1 MKKVLFWGAMV
12 VGMIF
17 ASSCSKED
25 FEVNPAKS
33 DVRVGFSLGIE
44 GKIGT
49 RAVAGVAADKLV
61 YSLFDAEGNLLENIG
76 DNGMVVKE
84 NAFGGNSESI
94 SVSLVKGQTYTVVF
108 WAQNSACDAYTIT
121 ASKNGLNVD
130 VDYNGLN
137 NDEARDAFFATET
150 FTVEGNTVIDVIL
163 KRPFAQINLGVTA
176 EDWDAA
182 VASGINITK
191 SKTTIKNVAT
201 SINLLDGSVSG
212 STDVVYDFA
221 DLPSVATRAA
231 SDVKTLDIDT
241 ESYKWLSMSYILT
254 DESKSTLDSDG
265 LQFTLEASNGSQIVL
280 EEGLH
285 NVPVQRNWRTNVVG
299 NVLTGV
305 TTFNVSVDPVY
316 YSTAT
321 VGSVEEFY
329 TALNDHNI
337 QVIKLAP
344 GTYDILHV
352 HRKGSKVIESAD
364 PSNPAV
370 IKGVLGVAAT
380 IAFNNV
386 NFVASESSLVKTG
399 HQYIDR
405 MERKA
410 VVPIYAAKAKFTG
423 CNFYDLYNSHNVV
436 SINYQAHKKNTML
449 EIDNCYFEGY
459 AYTIYSRALVSV
471 TNCTFKQQHPTV
483 YPRAIFLYGLGDG
496 SNGSVIFKN
505 NTAIGKTSYAIQMS
519 SSNYDYKNICFDIQG
534 NENFSVTD
542 PTMGSKDTPY
552 LFHPEKDYEGC
563 TFADGSEEF
572 SHDSMK

>member
-191 SKTTIKNVAT
+191 SKTTIKNVPT
-201 SINLLDGSVSG
+201 SINLLDGGVSG

-321 VGSVEEFY
+321 VDSVEEFY
-329 TALNDHNI
+329 TALNDHNTQI
-337 QVIKLAP
+337 IMLEP

-352 HRKGSKVIESAD
+352 HRKGSKVIKSAN
-364 PSNPAV
+364 PSNRAV

-380 IAFNNV
+380 IEFENV
-386 NFVASESSLVKTG
+386 NFMASESSLVKTG

-405 MERKA
+405 MERKS

-436 SINYQAHKKNTML
+436 SINYQAHKKGTML
-449 EIDNCYFEGY
+449 EIDNCYFQGY
-459 AYTIYSRALVSV
+459 AYTIYSRALISV
-471 TNCTFKQQHPTV
+471 TNCTFEQQHPEV

-505 NTAIGKTSYAIQMS
+505 NKAIGKKPSYAIQMS
-519 SSNYDYKNICFDIQG
+519 SSNYDYKYIHFDIQG
-534 NENFSVTD
+534 NDNFD
-542 PTMGSKDTPY
+542 AEGTPY
-552 LFHPEKDYEGC
+552 LFHPAKDYEGC
-563 TFADGSEEF
+563 TFADGSETF
-572 SHDSMK
+572 SHDSM

>member
-1 MKKVLFWGAMV
+1 MNSSNDGVL
-12 VGMIF
+12 
-17 ASSCSKED
+17 
-25 FEVNPAKS
+25 
-33 DVRVGFSLGIE
+33 VGFSLGIE
-44 GKIGT
+44 GQMGT
-49 RAVAGVAADKLV
+49 RAVDGATADMLV
-61 YSLFDAEGNLLENIG
+61 YSLFDSEGNLLENIG

-84 NAFGGNSESI
+84 NAFGGSSESI
-94 SVSLVKGQTYTVVF
+94 SVSLVKGQTYSVVF

-121 ASKNGLNVD
+121 AGQNGLNVD

-150 FTVEGNTVIDVIL
+150 FTVDGDSVIDVIL

-176 EDWDAA
+176 EDWEAA
-182 VASGINITK
+182 IASGVNITK
-191 SKTTIKNVAT
+191 SKATIKNVAT

-212 STDVVYDFA
+212 STNVTYDFA
-221 DLPSVATRAA
+221 DLPSETTRAA
-231 SDVKTLDIDT
+231 SAVKTLNIDT

-265 LQFTLEASNGSQIVL
+265 LQFTLEASNGDQIVL

-305 TTFNVSVDPVY
+305 TTFNVSVDPAY
-316 YSTAT
+316 YFTANVST
-321 VGSVEEFY
+321 VDEFY
-329 TALNDHNI
+329 AALNDHNI
-337 QVIKLAP
+337 QIIKLAP

-352 HRKGSKVIESAD
+352 HRKGSKVIESVDA
-364 PSNPAV
+364 NNRAV

-380 IAFNNV
+380 IEFNNV
-386 NFVASESSLVKTG
+386 DFVASESSLQTTG

-423 CNFYDLYNSHNVV
+423 CNFTDLYNSHNVV

-449 EIDNCYFEGY
+449 EIDNCYFQGY

-471 TNCTFKQQHPTV
+471 TNCTFDQEHSTV

-505 NTAIGKTSYAIQMS
+505 NTAVGKTSYAIQMS
-519 SSNYDYKNICFDIQG
+519 SSNYDYKNICFDIQ
-534 NENFSVTD
+534 NNVNFTVADPVGSVA
-542 PTMGSKDTPY
+542 TPY
-552 LFHPEKDYEGC
+552 LFHTERNYNGC
-563 TFADGSEEF
+563 TFATGSYTF
-572 SHDSMK
+572 SHGTM

>member
-12 VGMIF
+12 VGMFF

-25 FEVNPAKS
+25 FNVNS
-33 DVRVGFSLGIE
+33 SNDGVLVGFSLGIE
-44 GKIGT
+44 GQMGT
-49 RAVAGVAADKLV
+49 RAVDGATADMLV
-61 YSLFDAEGNLLENIG
+61 YSLFDSEGNLLENIG

-84 NAFGGNSESI
+84 NAFGGSSESI
-94 SVSLVKGQTYTVVF
+94 SVSLVKGQTYSVVF

-121 ASKNGLNVD
+121 AGQNGLNVD

-150 FTVEGNTVIDVIL
+150 FTVDGDSVIDVIL

-176 EDWDAA
+176 EDWEAA
-182 VASGINITK
+182 IASGVNITK
-191 SKTTIKNVAT
+191 SKATIKNVAT

-212 STDVVYDFA
+212 STDVTYDFA
-221 DLPSVATRAA
+221 DLPSETTRAA
-231 SDVKTLDIDT
+231 SAVKTLNIDT

-265 LQFTLEASNGSQIVL
+265 LQFTLEASNGDQIVL

-316 YSTAT
+316 YSTVT
-321 VGSVEEFY
+321 VDNVNDFY

-352 HRKGSKVIESAD
+352 HRKGSKVIMSDD
-364 PSNPAV
+364 PNNRAT

-386 NFVASESSLVKTG
+386 NFEASESSLQTTG

-405 MERKA
+405 MERKS
-410 VVPIYAAKAKFTG
+410 VVPIYAAKAEFNG

-436 SINYQAHKKNTML
+436 SINYQAHKKGAML

-459 AYTIYSRALVSV
+459 AYTIYSRAYISV
-471 TNCTFKQQHPTV
+471 TNSTFKQTHPTAV
-483 YPRAIFLYGLGDG
+483 PRAIFLYGLGDG
-496 SNGSVIFKN
+496 SQGYVTFKN
-505 NTAIGKTSYAIQMS
+505 NKAIGLTSYAIQMS
-519 SSNYDYKNICFDIQG
+519 SSNYNYKNIHFDIQQ
-534 NENFSVTD
+534 NDNFT
-542 PTMGSKDTPY
+542 GAEGEDTPY
-552 LFHPEKDYEGC
+552 LVHSDRDFNGC
-563 TFADGSEEF
+563 TFAEGSATF
-572 SHDSMK
+572 THTSM

>member
-1 MKKVLFWGAMV
+1 MNSSNDGVL
-12 VGMIF
+12 
-17 ASSCSKED
+17 
-25 FEVNPAKS
+25 
-33 DVRVGFSLGIE
+33 VGFSLGIE
-44 GKIGT
+44 GQMGT
-49 RAVAGVAADKLV
+49 RAVDGATADMLV
-61 YSLFDAEGNLLENIG
+61 YSLFDSEGNLLENIG

-84 NAFGGNSESI
+84 NAFGGSSESI
-94 SVSLVKGQTYTVVF
+94 SVSLVKGQTYSVVF

-121 ASKNGLNVD
+121 AGQNGLNVD

-150 FTVEGNTVIDVIL
+150 FTVDGDSVIDVIL

-176 EDWDAA
+176 EDWEAA
-182 VASGINITK
+182 IASGVNITK
-191 SKTTIKNVAT
+191 SKATIKNVAT

-212 STDVVYDFA
+212 STDVTYDFA
-221 DLPSVATRAA
+221 DLPSETTRAA
-231 SDVKTLDIDT
+231 SAVKTLNIDT

-265 LQFTLEASNGSQIVL
+265 LQFTLEASNGDQIVL

-316 YSTAT
+316 YSTVT
-321 VGSVEEFY
+321 VDNVNDFY

-352 HRKGSKVIESAD
+352 HRKGSKVIESLY
-364 PSNPAV
+364 SNDRAT

-380 IAFNNV
+380 IEFYNV
-386 NFVASESSLVKTG
+386 DFVASESSLQTTG

-405 MERKA
+405 MERKS
-410 VVPIYAAKAKFTG
+410 VVPIYAAKAKFVG
-423 CNFYDLYNSHNVV
+423 CNFTDLYNSHNVV
-436 SINYQAHKKNTML
+436 SINYQAHKKGAML

-459 AYTIYSRALVSV
+459 AYTIYSRAYISV
-471 TNCTFKQQHPTV
+471 TNSTFKQTHPTAV
-483 YPRAIFLYGLGDG
+483 PRAIFLYGLGDG
-496 SNGSVIFKN
+496 SQGYVTFKN
-505 NTAIGKTSYAIQMS
+505 NKAIGLTSYAIQMS
-519 SSNYDYKNICFDIQG
+519 SSNYNYKNIHFDIQD
-534 NENFSVTD
+534 NVNFTGAED
-542 PTMGSKDTPY
+542 EETPY
-552 LFHPEKDYEGC
+552 LVHPDRDFNGC
-563 TFADGSEEF
+563 TFAEGSETF
-572 SHDSMK
+572 THTSMK

>member
-337 QVIKLAP
+337 QVIELEP

-352 HRKGSKVIESAD
+352 HRKGSKVIKSVD

-380 IAFNNV
+380 IEFNNV
-386 NFVASESSLVKTG
+386 NFVASESSLQTTG

-410 VVPIYAAKAKFTG
+410 VVPIYAAKATFEG
-423 CNFYDLYNSHNVV
+423 CNFTDLYNSHNVV

-449 EIDNCYFEGY
+449 TINNCYFQGY

-471 TNCTFKQQHPTV
+471 TNCTFEQQHPEV

-505 NTAIGKTSYAIQMS
+505 NKAIGKQSYAIQMS
-519 SSNYDYKNICFDIQG
+519 SGNYDYKNICFDIQG
-534 NENFSVTD
+534 NDNFD
-542 PTMGSKDTPY
+542 AEGTPY

-563 TFADGSEEF
+563 TFAVGSEEF
-572 SHDSMK
+572 YDDSMK

>member
-1 MKKVLFWGAMV
+1 MNSSNDGVL
-12 VGMIF
+12 
-17 ASSCSKED
+17 
-25 FEVNPAKS
+25 
-33 DVRVGFSLGIE
+33 VGFSLGIE
-44 GKIGT
+44 GQMGT
-49 RAVAGVAADKLV
+49 RAVDGATADMLV
-61 YSLFDAEGNLLENIG
+61 YSLFDSEGNLLENIG

-84 NAFGGNSESI
+84 NAFGGSSESI
-94 SVSLVKGQTYTVVF
+94 SVSLVKGQTYSVVF

-121 ASKNGLNVD
+121 AGKNGLNVD

-150 FTVEGNTVIDVIL
+150 FTVDGDSVIDVIL

-176 EDWDAA
+176 EDWEAA
-182 VASGINITK
+182 IASGVNITK
-191 SKTTIKNVAT
+191 SKATIKNVAT

-212 STDVVYDFA
+212 STNVTYDFA
-221 DLPSVATRAA
+221 DLPSETTRAA
-231 SDVKTLDIDT
+231 SAVKTLNIDT

-265 LQFTLEASNGSQIVL
+265 LQFTLEASNGDQIVL

-321 VGSVEEFY
+321 VYNVTDFY
-329 TALNDHNI
+329 AALNDHNI

-364 PSNPAV
+364 ANNRAT

-380 IAFNNV
+380 IEFKNV
-386 NFVASESSLVKTG
+386 NFVASESSLQTTG

-405 MERKA
+405 MERKS

-423 CNFYDLYNSHNVV
+423 CNFTDLYNSHNVV

-449 EIDNCYFEGY
+449 EIDNCYFQGY

-471 TNCTFKQQHPTV
+471 TNCTFKQDHPTV

-505 NTAIGKTSYAIQMS
+505 NKAIGKTSYAIQMS
-519 SSNYDYKNICFDIQG
+519 SSNYDYKNICFDIQNNVDFAVADPVG
-534 NENFSVTD
+534 SVA
-542 PTMGSKDTPY
+542 TPY
-552 LFHPEKDYEGC
+552 LFHPERNYNGC
-563 TFADGSEEF
+563 TFAEGSYTF
-572 SHDSMK
+572 SHGTM